1 MDVGTPEAPSLDL
14 SKAAKLR
21 DVAFN
26 YLRSDI
32 QWVTAM
38 IKTIKSKNLQ
48 QIAIFSYIYTPL
60 STQIKEA
67 VHREWQDLDHLLVQL
82 WTSHSVRLKIMYWMW
97 EGQDEARGF
106 AQRLLP
112 ELTRRGAIDVAECG

>member
-14 SKAAKLR
+14 SKATKLR

-38 IKTIKSKNLQ
+38 IKTIRSKNLQ
-48 QIAIFSYIYTPL
+48 QIAIFSYERTPL
-60 STQIKEA
+60 SAQIKEA
-67 VHREWQDLDHLLVQL
+67 IHREWQDLDHLLVQL
-82 WTSHSVRLKIMYWMW
+82 WTSHSVRLKIVYWRG

-112 ELTRRGAIDVAECG
+112 ELTRRGAIDVAGC